1 MISINDTIDSAGIS
15 VQTVY
20 NFMLRQIVND
30 SICAQKTK

>member
-1 MISINDTIDSAGIS
+1 MISINDTIDFVGIL

-20 NFMLRQIVND
+20 NFVLRQIVND